1 MQVKDPISSFKY
13 CPKCRTELALENY
26 NHRRRRICPAC
37 GFVDFHNP
45 VPAAGAVVVKDGK
58 LLLVR
63 RAENPYKDDWCIPAG
78 YMEWEE
84 SPSHCAE
91 RELKEET
98 GLEIK
103 ATSIFEV
110 YSGTDDP
117 RTNAVLILYFCEV
130 TGGAPVAGDDAAE
143 LRYCSLSEIP
153 KNIAFEAHRQAIRDL
168 QERFPGLLK

>member
-1 MQVKDPISSFKY
+1 MQVKDPISSFTY
-13 CPKCRTELALENY
+13 CPKCRAELVLENY
-26 NHRRRRICPAC
+26 NHRPRKICEAC

-45 VPAAGAVVVKDGK
+45 VPAAGAIVVRDGK

-78 YMEWEE
+78 YMEWDE

-98 GLEIK
+98 GLEIR

-117 RTNAVLILYFCEV
+117 RTNAILILYFCEEI
-130 TGGAPVAGDDAAE
+130 GGAAIAGDDAAE
-143 LRYCSLSEIP
+143 LRFCGLSEIP
-153 KNIAFEAHRQAIRDL
+153 NNIAFEAHRQALRDL
-168 QERFPGLLK
+168 QSRYPGLLR